1 MTSNRKCVF
10 FSVMPCV
17 IHEVTYIVLMDLF
30 QRHSPHDDIVVIF
43 FCVVLFYVC
52 SSVNYTAMRCQ

>member
-1 MTSNRKCVF
+1 MTSNRRCVF

-43 FCVVLFYVC
+43 VLVLFYVC
-52 SSVNYTAMRCQ
+52 SSVNYTAMCCQ

>member
-1 MTSNRKCVF
+1 MTSNRRCVF

-43 FCVVLFYVC
+43 VLVLFYVC
-52 SSVNYTAMRCQ
+52 SSVTYTAMCCQ